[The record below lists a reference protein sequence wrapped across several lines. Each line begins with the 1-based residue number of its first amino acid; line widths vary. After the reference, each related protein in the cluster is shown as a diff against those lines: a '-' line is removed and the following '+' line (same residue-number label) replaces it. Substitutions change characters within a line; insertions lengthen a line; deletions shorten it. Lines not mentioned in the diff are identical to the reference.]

1 MLNTIFSPYYDGN
14 CYAGNPQKNKCELGT
29 KYVGPIGL
37 LNELELRAGLSRG
50 ETTPMQRTIAYC
62 KAIQEVLNVTKN
74 KPFYKQSFENDPLGV
89 AQQLLRWRDAL
100 CMAGWNEKTSL
111 PIDLSNDG
119 KNRLSDLQKIESH
132 FTAIGM
138 GERWRVLLEEV
149 SNRNILPSDVTIK
162 VDMKM
167 DLLHPVIRE
176 VLEAIQKNGGQI
188 TESKAVTALGD
199 KPLSDFAH
207 KFTLYQF
214 PEQTDAYQ
222 WAVLQEQI
230 KADVYVN
237 EDNFTFNQV
246 LKSVGKPLVSASVD
260 GATDLSQL
268 LKLGISL
275 FRAPV
280 NYTNLMSYLSIFRH
294 PIDWET
300 RSALRYHL
308 KKVGGF
314 GDMVNEDGTVTKI
327 NDTAKDYPFFW
338 GMWAHGTK
346 DKNDKDVVPVNK
358 VEDFCKELQE
368 WAETAE
374 VNAAAEKNLS
384 PMTGTQV
391 YAQSTLLQEKIQLLL
406 SFLES
411 RTGDISN
418 DELDKAVAII
428 CQEGSVTTDFARLGS
443 HDMLSDLKGLA
454 TEVDAVI
461 WLDCVRKPRPRYEY
475 AFLNPA
481 DIKKLQ
487 NNGLLIADATLE
499 MQSSDFAERLAV
511 SRAKQIIALI
521 PQRKNGERTEENLLI
536 TELRHTATSTISIV
550 SPELPKSVPVT
561 SVPADT
567 QKVEYQV
574 DTTLFTNIDKP
585 APKSMKKA
593 PGSDPSKFT
602 TKPVGYQRSYESFSS
617 LNELINQPFDYV
629 LDYLYNMKD
638 EDNSNLSMMEGNVAH
653 TVISKMVEEC
663 KDASGVVDTN
673 QFLTICN
680 NKNELKTR
688 TDKAILDVGAAL
700 MQAENEMECINFKRI
715 FTEKSIPTLVK
726 IIQNNHLEIV
736 GSELEFINLLK
747 DSSKT
752 NAFIFNAKIDFLLK
766 KKNEETNEY
775 EYFIFDFK
783 WTGSPKKREDELKN
797 GKELQLALYQKI
809 AEVNGFSPVVTRGYY
824 LLKQAQLLTTDS
836 VLDVS
841 DDITI
846 IPSKG
851 NDIFEQAVKSYRE
864 RIQNLKDGYIEE
876 GEEMKGKEFESTEFI
891 KKYLADYTANN
902 KKSSY
907 FLNNKLGANSRD
919 LGHMTATQKETAY
932 GKNAVLK
939 GKIK

>member
-1 MLNTIFSPYYDGN
+1 MLNIIFSPYYDGN

-100 CMAGWNEKTSL
+100 CMTGWDKDTQL
-111 PIDLSNDG
+111 PNDLSDDG
-119 KNRLSDLQKIESH
+119 KNRLHDLQAIEEK
-132 FTAIGM
+132 FNTIGM
-138 GERWRVLLEEV
+138 GERWRALLDES
-149 SNRNILPSDVTIK
+149 SNRNILPTDVTIK

-167 DLLHPVIRE
+167 ELLHPVIRK
-176 VLEAIQKNGGQI
+176 VLEAIRKNGGTI
-188 TESKAVTALGD
+188 DESKAVENLGN
-199 KPLSDFAH
+199 KPLSDFAY

-222 WAVLQEQI
+222 WAALQEEN
-230 KADVYVN
+230 ADVYIN

-300 RSALRYHL
+300 RSTLRYHL

-314 GDMVNEDGTVTKI
+314 GDMVNEDDTVTKI
-327 NDTAKDYPFFW
+327 NDTAKDYPCFW

-391 YAQSTLLQEKIQLLL
+391 YAQITLLQEKIQLML
-406 SFLES
+406 SFLEG
-411 RTGDISN
+411 RTEDISN

-428 CQEGSVTTDFARLGS
+428 CQEGSVTTDFSRLGS
-443 HDMLSDLKGLA
+443 YDILSDLKGLA
-454 TEVDAVI
+454 TAVDTVI
-461 WLDCVRKPRPRYEY
+461 WMDCVRKPRPRYEY

-487 NNGLLIADATLE
+487 NKGLLIADATLE

-653 TVISKMVEEC
+653 AVISKMVEEC
-663 KDASGVVDTN
+663 KDAFGVVNTG

-680 NKNELKTR
+680 NKSELATR
-688 TDKAILDVGAAL
+688 TEKAILDVGAAL
-700 MQAENEMECINFKRI
+700 MQAENEMECIHFKRI

-752 NAFIFNAKIDFLLK
+752 NAFIFNAIIDFLLK

-797 GKELQLALYQKI
+797 GKELQLAIYQKI

-864 RIQNLKDGYIEE
+864 RIQNLKDGFIEE
-876 GEEMKGKEFESTEFI
+876 GEEMKGPEFDNTAFI
-891 KKYLADYTANN
+891 KDY
-902 KKSSY
+902 KSDSDIY
-907 FLNNKLGANSRD
+907 YLNNGLGCKRDGTMKASAKNSS
-919 LGHMTATQKETAY
+919 Y
-932 GKNAVLK
+932 GKNEVLK